1 MPVFLVCLLALPPC
15 TGQEEDLNE
24 RSDILFFSGIV
35 VDMDTAKLSVART
48 VLGKESEIRD
58 FVLNS
63 DTRVEGKL
71 EKNVRV
77 TVGFKNTGD
86 GDVAVQ
92 VIVRAARAHQHPA
105 SRFVRRLL
113 TQSAF
118 TI

>member
-1 MPVFLVCLLALPPC
+1 MCA
-15 TGQEEDLNE
+15 GKEEDLDE
-24 RSDILFFSGIV
+24 RSDILFFSGVV
-35 VDMDTAKLSVART
+35 VDMDSAKLSVART

-71 EKNVRV
+71 EKNARV
-77 TVGFKNTGD
+77 TVGFKNTAD

-92 VIVRAARAHQHPA
+92 VIVRTARAHQRST
-105 SRFVRRLL
+105 SRSDRRLL

>member
-1 MPVFLVCLLALPPC
+1 MCA
-15 TGQEEDLNE
+15 GKEEDLDE
-24 RSDILFFSGIV
+24 RSDILFFSGVV
-35 VDMDTAKLSVART
+35 VDMDSAKLSVART
-48 VLGKESEIRD
+48 VLGKEPEIHD

-71 EKNVRV
+71 EKNARV
-77 TVGFKNTGD
+77 TVGFKNTAD

-92 VIVRAARAHQHPA
+92 VIVRTARAHQRST
-105 SRFVRRLL
+105 SRSDRRLL